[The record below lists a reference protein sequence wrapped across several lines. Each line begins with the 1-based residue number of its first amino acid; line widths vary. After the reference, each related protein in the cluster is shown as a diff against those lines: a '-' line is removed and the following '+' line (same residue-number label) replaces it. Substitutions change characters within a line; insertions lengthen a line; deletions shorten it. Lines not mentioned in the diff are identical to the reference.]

1 VRFRSRPLEQVMRA
15 SFFQIMAS
23 IRKGKIKT
31 PTEQQPGKESSEE
44 TPLSPVAQK
53 TETVTVPSKRQLEEA
68 LPSTGEQSP
77 VADDASEEDADT
89 QDIDCPSS
97 EPSYVA
103 LLHQQQRHLPKV
115 IKELQWHKRKVS
127 CWAWYVFPTDKEGNA
142 DPYGTRVS
150 PENAAHLC
158 TYPRT
163 CAMWQ
168 QALEKLCELMEEA
181 EGDGMDVL
189 PSIDHGRVHF
199 FINFWKGRPG
209 TPQWMADV
217 CARLDKFDWPRW

>member
-1 VRFRSRPLEQVMRA
+1 MQALRLQSSGVEGGTRFEEGDCNGDCWTSNEHECQGQSDGHGDWDWNLRDALRLCELLQAGLPIRLDFAASAKMLLASRLLRRPEDRAEAAALIARLQEPFGVRFRSRPLEQVMRA

-115 IKELQWHKRKVS
+115 MS
-127 CWAWYVFPTDKEGNA
+127 
-142 DPYGTRVS
+142 
-150 PENAAHLC
+150 AA
-158 TYPRT
+158 
-163 CAMWQ
+163 CA
-168 QALEKLCELMEEA
+168 
-181 EGDGMDVL
+181 
-189 PSIDHGRVHF
+189 
-199 FINFWKGRPG
+199 
-209 TPQWMADV
+209 
-217 CARLDKFDWPRW
+217 